1 MVEKCILQSQQYELV
16 GLLDKSSRSQAVII
30 THPHSLY
37 GGNMY
42 NNVVESMQRVYQ
54 NQGYTTLRF
63 NFRGVGNSEG
73 SYENGQGEQNDVL
86 AAIAYLLNTGFKK
99 VDLAGYSFGAW
110 VNALTTR
117 QDIPVEQM
125 VMVSPPV
132 GFIDFEPITSLPCL
146 RLVITGSRDEIAPL
160 DIIKKMLPTWN
171 PQTRLEVINGADH
184 FYSGYTRDLERMLS
198 TALNTDS
205 QNDGKNFTS

>member
-1 MVEKCILQSQQYELV
+1 MEEKCILQSQEYELE

-146 RLVITGSRDEIAPL
+146 QLVITGSRDEIAPL

-198 TALNTDS
+198 TAFNT
-205 QNDGKNFTS
+205 

>member
-1 MVEKCILQSQQYELV
+1 MEEKCILQSQEFELE
-16 GLLDKSSRSQAVII
+16 GLLDKSSRGQAVII

-86 AAIAYLLNTGFKK
+86 AAIAYLLNTGLKK

-110 VNALTTR
+110 VNALTTC

-171 PQTRLEVINGADH
+171 PQARLEVINGADH
-184 FYSGYTRDLERMLS
+184 FYSGHTRDLERILP
-198 TALNTDS
+198 TTFNT
-205 QNDGKNFTS
+205 